1 IGGVQ
6 MPRQVVEAMAEAAG
20 DFVEIAELH
29 ERAGEVVARH
39 TGAEAGYV
47 TSGAAGG
54 LLLAAAA
61 CIAGADSARIQR
73 LPNTDGMANEII
85 IHCAHRTR
93 YDQAFRAAGARLVE
107 IGGSYT
113 TDRWE
118 LDAAIT
124 DRTAAVAYI
133 VSPYVGRGAL
143 PFEQV
148 AAIAR
153 ERGVP

>member
-1 IGGVQ
+1 
-6 MPRQVVEAMAEAAG
+6 
-20 DFVEIAELH
+20 
-29 ERAGEVVARH
+29 RAGEVVARH
-39 TGAEAGYV
+39 TGADAGYV

-61 CIAGADSARIQR
+61 CIAGTDSARIKR

-107 IGGSYT
+107 IGGSSIT
-113 TDRWE
+113 VRWRLE
-118 LDAAIT
+118 AAIPH
-124 DRTAAVAYI
+124 RTAAVASI
-133 VSPYVGRGAL
+133 ASPYVARGAL

-153 ERGVP
+153 ERGVPTIVDAASMLPPVANLRRWTALGADL